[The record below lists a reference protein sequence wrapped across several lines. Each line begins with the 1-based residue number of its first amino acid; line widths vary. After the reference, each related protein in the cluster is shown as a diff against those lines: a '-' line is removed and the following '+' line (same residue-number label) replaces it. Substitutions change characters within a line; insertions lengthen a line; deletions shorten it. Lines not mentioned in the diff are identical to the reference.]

1 MTSSSVYLG
10 PTWFQKLRLLEHMA
24 YTVEKFIC
32 VAALIVM
39 IGATGFAVVIRNWH
53 LALPNYGELGLAALI
68 PLTLV
73 GGAMCSYLGSHI
85 SVEIM
90 QVAPSRLLRNIAEVV
105 AAAYSIVFACIYSYS
120 GVVLIEEFR
129 FTNDKLL
136 DLGTPLWLLA
146 SFFPVGMGLMV
157 FHCVMRVLG
166 VIVRVP
172 RNEVGAIL

>member
-1 MTSSSVYLG
+1 MTSSSVYQG
-10 PTWFQKLRLLEHMA
+10 PVWFRKLRSLEHMA
-24 YTVEKFIC
+24 YSVERFIC
-32 VAALIVM
+32 VASLVVM
-39 IGATGFAVVIRNWH
+39 IGATGFAVVIRNLH

-90 QVAPSRLLRNIAEVV
+90 QISPSRLLRNIAEVV
-105 AAAYSIVFACIYSYS
+105 AAVCSIVFACIYIYS
-120 GVVLIEEFR
+120 GVILIEEFR

-136 DLGTPLWLLA
+136 DLGTPLWVLA
-146 SFFPVGMGLMV
+146 TFFPLGMGLMI
-157 FHCVMRVLG
+157 FHCVMRVLS

-172 RNEVGAIL
+172 KNEVGAAL